1 MSGFWSNIFSRSDS
15 EASTVEL
22 LGAVPVFS
30 DLNKRE
36 LAVVE
41 KILYRRTYAPG
52 ENVFNQGDPGVG
64 MYIIAEG
71 DVQIRSQPDDRVLTT
86 LSAGAFFGE
95 VSLLNE
101 VPRTATATAHTACVL
116 WGFFRPELMDL
127 IERRPRLGV
136 KILLPLAQIAGRRL
150 VAVDVELR
158 ELKNLHANPEEAS

>member
-1 MSGFWSNIFSRSDS
+1 MSGFWSNIFSRQDT
-15 EASTVEL
+15 EESTIDL
-22 LGAVPVFS
+22 LGSVPVFKE
-30 DLNKRE
+30 LNKRE
-36 LAVVE
+36 LTVVE

-52 ENVFNQGDPGVG
+52 EVIFNQGDPGVG

-71 DVQIRSQPDDRVLTT
+71 DVQIHSQPDGRVLTT

-101 VPRTATATAHTACVL
+101 VPRSATATAHSASVL

-127 IERRPRLGV
+127 IERKPRLGV

-158 ELKNLHANPEEAS
+158 DLKRREAEES